1 MKRFKNLYPA
11 VFEFQNLLKAAR
23 QAQRGKRFRPD
34 VAQFNLNLE
43 RELLSLQQE
52 LKEKSYRHGGYR
64 HFPVHEGKKR
74 IISSAPYRDRVVHHA
89 LCNVIEPLIDRTFIH
104 DSYACR
110 KGKGTHAAVDR
121 LTQFIRQN
129 KYALKIDIR
138 KYFPSIRQDVLLS
151 ILKRKIGDEDVLW
164 LITEILN
171 SHQESLPCDEKGNF
185 LLDFEGAAGIPIG
198 NLTSQFFANA
208 YLNPFDHFVKEDL
221 HCAAYI
227 RYVDDFVL
235 LNDSKQ
241 SLNAWREKIKTFLQK
256 ELDLSIHQERA
267 SVFPIEQGIDFLG
280 YQVYRDHRLVRNGNG
295 YRFLKRFKKMKTQCQ
310 KGEKTVREISQSVAS
325 WIGHVSHADSW
336 RLRTALLQEAVL

>member
-64 HFPVHEGKKR
+64 HFPIHEGKKR

-121 LTQFIRQN
+121 LTQFIRKNQ
-129 KYALKIDIR
+129 YALKIDIR
-138 KYFPSIRQDVLLS
+138 KYFPNIRHE
-151 ILKRKIGDEDVLW
+151 ILREIIQRKIGDIW
-164 LITEILN
+164 ILPWRN
-171 SHQESLPCDEKGNF
+171 VTLSLPGIFRKV
-185 LLDFEGAAGIPIG
+185 AGI
-198 NLTSQFFANA
+198 
-208 YLNPFDHFVKEDL
+208 FV
-221 HCAAYI
+221 
-227 RYVDDFVL
+227 
-235 LNDSKQ
+235 
-241 SLNAWREKIKTFLQK
+241 SLVK
-256 ELDLSIHQERA
+256 
-267 SVFPIEQGIDFLG
+267 
-280 YQVYRDHRLVRNGNG
+280 
-295 YRFLKRFKKMKTQCQ
+295 
-310 KGEKTVREISQSVAS
+310 
-325 WIGHVSHADSW
+325 
-336 RLRTALLQEAVL
+336 